1 MAEER
6 KPTGEEIRQKMKEEY
21 KKDLRARK
29 EFRGKVEELR
39 KQQKL
44 TKAIVE
50 ITEAGNDDSDVWID
64 QLNQET
70 ALNEAKTEMA
80 IDSVEIAA
88 EEAKKEEAFA
98 MSEAEMEKIKAAEMV
113 AQMKAQM
120 AGESDVQTP
129 KVDVEA
135 KAETEAPAV
144 EEVEAPDHND
154 HRPARK
160 MMDDI

>member
-29 EFRGKVEELR
+29 EFAGKVEELR

-50 ITEAGNDDSDVWID
+50 ITEAGKDDSDEWID
-64 QLNQET
+64 KLNQET
-70 ALNEAKTEMA
+70 ALNEAKAEMA
-80 IDSVEIAA
+80 IDSVEMAA
-88 EEAKKEEAFA
+88 EIAKKEEAFA
-98 MSEAEMEKIKAAEMV
+98 MSEAEMEKIQAKEMV

-120 AGESDVQTP
+120 AGESDLP
-129 KVDVEA
+129 KTNVEVEA
-135 KAETEAPAV
+135 KAETKAS
-144 EEVEAPDHND
+144 EVEAPKPPTPDD